1 MTTHPVPAKNVVE
14 KKSERL
20 LDQDIVYPGA
30 VVENSAALAGV
41 NSLMALR
48 EFRRLVVVIP
58 EQVTD
63 QVQFS
68 RAVRNLALP
77 GQKTV
82 VLVMLVDQPDAEL
95 AGQRQL
101 ATLSSLVNDP
111 RIKVQTMVAWD
122 RSWEKSLRK
131 MLVVGDLIV
140 CPAETTISKGLR
152 NHETL
157 CEALSRSL
165 VFPVYILHGFFQES
179 SKPAGGIS
187 WKKLP
192 FWVLIVAIFVG
203 FFEFEAVSDLV
214 DKGWPGQVLTII
226 LVLVEF
232 AFIYFLASLAG

>member
-1 MTTHPVPAKNVVE
+1 MTTHPVPAE
-14 KKSERL
+14 KSIEQKSERR
-20 LDQDIVYPGA
+20 LDQEIIYPVSG
-30 VVENSAALAGV
+30 ENSAALAGV
-41 NSLMALR
+41 DSITALR

-58 EQVTD
+58 DQVTD

-77 GQKTV
+77 GLKTV
-82 VLVMLVDQPDAEL
+82 VLVMLVNEADAEL

-111 RIKVQTMVAWD
+111 RIKVQTAIAWD

-131 MLVVGDLIV
+131 MLLAGDLIV
-140 CPAETTISKGLR
+140 CPAETILSQSFKKP
-152 NHETL
+152 ETL
-157 CEALSRSL
+157 SAALSRSL
-165 VFPVYILHGFFQES
+165 AFPVYILHGFFPEKHAS
-179 SKPAGGIS
+179 GRTS

-214 DKGWPGQVLTII
+214 DKGWPGQVLTVI
-226 LVLVEF
+226 LVLIEF
-232 AFIYFLASLAG
+232 VFIYFLASLAG

>member
-1 MTTHPVPAKNVVE
+1 MTTHPVPAKNIGE
-14 KKSERL
+14 QKPERL
-20 LDQDIVYPGA
+20 LEQDIIYPGA
-30 VVENSAALAGV
+30 AVENSAALTGV
-41 NSLMALR
+41 NSLTALR
-48 EFRRLVVVIP
+48 DFRRLVVVIP
-58 EQVTD
+58 EQITD

-101 ATLSSLVNDP
+101 ATLSSLVNDS
-111 RIKVQTMVAWD
+111 RIKVQTMIAWD

-131 MLVVGDLIV
+131 MLLVGDLIV
-140 CPAETTISKGLR
+140 CPAETTVSKGLR
-152 NHETL
+152 KRETL
-157 CEALSRSL
+157 SEALIRSL
-165 VFPVYILHGFFQES
+165 AFPVYNLHGFFPEC
-179 SKPAGGIS
+179 SKPSGGIS

-192 FWVLIVAIFVG
+192 LWVLIVAVFVG

-226 LVLVEF
+226 LVLIEF